1 MTLLRIDANLIS
13 DEESFHTV
21 FSEAFG
27 FPNFYGR
34 NMNAWIDCMGCLDD
48 PSEEMSSVHV
58 APGQT
63 LGLVIENSR
72 PLKQRC
78 PAIYDALVECA
89 SFVNW
94 RCCERG
100 KPPLLALAMYL

>member
-13 DEESFHTV
+13 DEESFHKV

-27 FPNFYGR
+27 FPDFYGR
-34 NMNAWIDCMGCLDD
+34 NMNAWIDCMGYLDD
-48 PSEEMSSVHV
+48 PAGEMSSVHL

-72 PLKQRC
+72 SLKQRC
-78 PAIYDALVECA
+78 PAIFDALVECA
-89 SFVNW
+89 AIVNW
-94 RCCERG
+94 RCSEEG
-100 KPPLLALAMYL
+100 ESPLLALAMDL